1 MSLMKDNIS
10 EEEVR
15 KFNKLAQEW
24 WNPDG
29 SFAALH
35 TLNPLRFNYI
45 KNWTTLDN
53 KKCLDIGCGGGI
65 LTESLSKYA
74 DHVDGLDMADKAILV
89 AEDHR
94 ELMSIKNITYHNS
107 NLENFAKVNH
117 HQYDVL
123 TCMEMLEHVPS
134 PEQIIESCSKAVKN
148 GGHLFLSTIN
158 RNIKSYL
165 MAIVG
170 AEYILK
176 LLPQGTH
183 EFDSFIKPSEIE
195 KWSRKSGLNLIDLT
209 GVMYNPITKAFK
221 LTDDVSVNYM
231 MYFRKD

>member
-1 MSLMKDNIS
+1 MNLMKDNIS
-10 EEEVR
+10 EEELR

-29 SFAALH
+29 SFSALH
-35 TLNPLRFNYI
+35 VLNPLRFNYI
-45 KNWTTLDN
+45 KNWTELAN

-74 DHVDGLDMADKAILV
+74 DHVDGLDMANKAISV
-89 AEDHR
+89 AKNHQQ
-94 ELMSIKNITYHNS
+94 LMGIENITYHNS
-107 NLENFAKVNH
+107 NLENFVEVNYE
-117 HQYDVL
+117 QYDVL

-148 GGHLFLSTIN
+148 GGHLFISTIN

-165 MAIVG
+165 MAIIG

-176 LLPQGTH
+176 LIPQGTH

-195 KWSRKSGLNLIDLT
+195 KWSRNSGLKLIDLT
-209 GVMYNPITKAFK
+209 GVIYNPISKTFK

-231 MYFRKD
+231 MYLKKE

>member
-107 NLENFAKVNH
+107 NLENFAEVNH
-117 HQYDVL
+117 QQYDVL

>member
-45 KNWTTLDN
+45 KNWTELDN

-94 ELMSIKNITYHNS
+94 ELMGIKNITYHNS
-107 NLENFAKVNH
+107 NLENFAEVNH
-117 HQYDVL
+117 QQYDVL

-165 MAIVG
+165 MAIIG

>member
-1 MSLMKDNIS
+1 MNLMKDNIR

-24 WNPDG
+24 WNLDG
-29 SFAALH
+29 SFSALH
-35 TLNPLRFNYI
+35 ALNPLRFNYI
-45 KNWTTLDN
+45 KNWSELAN

-74 DHVDGLDMADKAILV
+74 DHVDGLDMAKKAISV
-89 AEDHR
+89 ARNHQK
-94 ELMSIKNITYHNS
+94 LMGIENITYHNS
-107 NLENFAKVNH
+107 NLENFVEVNYE
-117 HQYDVL
+117 QYDVL

-148 GGHLFLSTIN
+148 GGHLFISTIN

-165 MAIVG
+165 MAIIG

-195 KWSRKSGLNLIDLT
+195 KWCRNSGFKLIDLT
-209 GVMYNPITKAFK
+209 GVIYNPISKTFK

-231 MYFRKD
+231 MYLKKE

>member
-10 EEEVR
+10 AEEVR
-15 KFNKLAQEW
+15 KFNKLAREW

-45 KNWTTLDN
+45 KNWTELDN

-94 ELMSIKNITYHNS
+94 ELMGIKNITYHKS
-107 NLENFAKVNH
+107 NLENFVEVNH
-117 HQYDVL
+117 QQYDVL

-195 KWSRKSGLNLIDLT
+195 KWSRNSGLNLIDLT
-209 GVMYNPITKAFK
+209 GVMYNPITKNFK

>member
-1 MSLMKDNIS
+1 MKDNIS

>member
-1 MSLMKDNIS
+1 MNLMKDNIS

-15 KFNKLAQEW
+15 KFNKLALEW
-24 WNPDG
+24 WDLDG
-29 SFAALH
+29 SFSALH
-35 TLNPLRFNYI
+35 ALNPLRFNYI
-45 KNWTTLDN
+45 KNWTELKN

-74 DHVDGLDMADKAILV
+74 NHVDALDMSSEAISV
-89 AEDHR
+89 AQNHQ
-94 ELMSIKNITYHNS
+94 ELMAIKNITYHQN
-107 NLENFAKVNH
+107 NLESFVEVTSE
-117 HQYDVL
+117 QYDVL

-134 PEQIIESCSKAVKN
+134 PEKIIESSSKAVKV
-148 GGHLFLSTIN
+148 GGHLFISTIN
-158 RNIKSYL
+158 RNIKSYF
-165 MAIVG
+165 MAIIG

-195 KWSRKSGLNLIDLT
+195 KWSRNYGLNLIDLA
-209 GVMYNPITKAFK
+209 GVIYNPITKTFK

-231 MYFRKD
+231 MCLRKG

>member
-45 KNWTTLDN
+45 KNWTELDN

-89 AEDHR
+89 AEDHQ
-94 ELMSIKNITYHNS
+94 ELMGIKNITYHKS
-107 NLENFAKVNH
+107 NLENFVEVNH
-117 HQYDVL
+117 QQYDVL

-195 KWSRKSGLNLIDLT
+195 KWSRNSGLNLIDLT
-209 GVMYNPITKAFK
+209 GVMYNPITKNFK

>member
-1 MSLMKDNIS
+1 
-10 EEEVR
+10 
-15 KFNKLAQEW
+15 
-24 WNPDG
+24 
-29 SFAALH
+29 
-35 TLNPLRFNYI
+35 
-45 KNWTTLDN
+45 
-53 KKCLDIGCGGGI
+53 
-65 LTESLSKYA
+65 
-74 DHVDGLDMADKAILV
+74 MADKAILV
-89 AEDHR
+89 AKDHQ
-94 ELMSIKNITYHNS
+94 ELMGIKNITYHNS
-107 NLENFAKVNH
+107 NLENFVEVSH
-117 HQYDVL
+117 QQYDVL

-134 PEQIIESCSKAVKN
+134 PEQIIASCSKAVKN

-195 KWSRKSGLNLIDLT
+195 KWSRKSGFNLIDLT
-209 GVMYNPITKAFK
+209 GVMYNPITKGFK

>member
-35 TLNPLRFNYI
+35 ALNPLRFNYI
-45 KNWTTLDN
+45 KNWAELEN

-65 LTESLSKYA
+65 LTESLSKYD
-74 DHVDGLDMADKAILV
+74 DHVDGLDMANKAISV
-89 AEDHR
+89 AKNHQ
-94 ELMSIKNITYHNS
+94 ELMGIKNITYHNS
-107 NLENFAKVNH
+107 NLEKFVEVNH
-117 HQYDVL
+117 KQYDVL

-134 PEQIIESCSKAVKN
+134 PEHIIESCSKAIKD
-148 GGHLFLSTIN
+148 GGHLFISTIN

-170 AEYILK
+170 AEYILN

-195 KWSRKSGLNLIDLT
+195 KWSRNSGLNLIDLT
-209 GVMYNPITKAFK
+209 GVMYNPISKTFK

-231 MYFRKD
+231 MHLTKE